1 MTERITSIGWKRLAE
16 LKTINHAVKC
26 IARMPNSYL
35 AFNGQTKVKRE
46 FQTLNEAYQ
55 WLLTS

>member
-16 LKTINHAVKC
+16 LKTINHAVNC

-35 AFNGQTKVKRE
+35 AFNGKTKDNIEYKK
-46 FQTLNEAYQ
+46 LN
-55 WLLTS
+55 